1 MKTKKIVIASDHAGF
16 ELKEKIVAYL
26 KGEQF
31 SVEDLGTNSPNSVD
45 YPDFGHA
52 LAEQVAS
59 KRYDAGISLCGS
71 GNGINITANKHPEIR
86 SALCWRKDIAE
97 LARSHND
104 ANICALPARFIS
116 FEQACQIVDAFLST
130 PFEGG
135 RHQRRIEKIPV
146 KS

>member
-16 ELKEKIVAYL
+16 ELKGKIIDFL
-26 KGEQF
+26 KGKNF
-31 SVEDLGTNSPNSVD
+31 MVEDLGTYSPESVD
-45 YPDFGHA
+45 YPDYGHA
-52 LAEQVAS
+52 LAEHVAS
-59 KRYDAGISLCGS
+59 NRYDAGISLCGS

-104 ANICALPARFIS
+104 ANICALPAWFIS
-116 FEQACQIVDAFLST
+116 FEAACQIVDAFLNTS
-130 PFEGG
+130 FEGG
-135 RHQRRIEKIPV
+135 RHQRRTEKIPI